1 MSKKNSQIS
10 NDELNETK
18 SDDQITGEPVD
29 SSVNPNGIT
38 IDNPTED
45 SEKNTV
51 VKDENVVTT
60 DSETPVVEKPTPD
73 TTVETPV
80 TDEQKPV
87 TVVEKPTPDTVKTP
101 VADEQ
106 KPVTVVE
113 NPTPD
118 TTVKTPV
125 ADEQKPVTVVEKPTP
140 DTVKTPVDKGI
151 GNKTQN
157 DVEPIKID
165 EFKRF
170 YIRFGYSIDSRST
183 TTRRT
188 LSTTEIVKQFVKAPT
203 CFIAFETKEDLKD
216 FETLLKIKTI
226 KVEDKEGKLVD
237 FPDAAKKHL
246 IERVTELSKYWI
258 SRNSK

>member
-10 NDELNETK
+10 NDETK
-18 SDDQITGEPVD
+18 SDEQITGEPVD

-45 SEKNTV
+45 SEKITV

-60 DSETPVVEKPTPD
+60 DSETPIVENPTPD
-73 TTVETPV
+73 SVETPV
-80 TDEQKPV
+80 VDEQKPV
-87 TVVEKPTPDTVKTP
+87 TVVEKS
-101 VADEQ
+101 
-106 KPVTVVE
+106 
-113 NPTPD
+113 
-118 TTVKTPV
+118 
-125 ADEQKPVTVVEKPTP
+125 TP

-157 DVEPIKID
+157 NVEPVKID

-216 FETLLKIKTI
+216 FEILLKIKTI

>member
-10 NDELNETK
+10 NDETK
-18 SDDQITGEPVD
+18 SDEQITGEPVD
-29 SSVNPNGIT
+29 SSVNPDGIT

-45 SEKNTV
+45 SEKITV

-60 DSETPVVEKPTPD
+60 DSETPVVENPTPD
-73 TTVETPV
+73 SVETPV
-80 TDEQKPV
+80 VDEQKPV
-87 TVVEKPTPDTVKTP
+87 TVVEKS
-101 VADEQ
+101 
-106 KPVTVVE
+106 
-113 NPTPD
+113 
-118 TTVKTPV
+118 
-125 ADEQKPVTVVEKPTP
+125 TP

-157 DVEPIKID
+157 NVEPVKID

-216 FETLLKIKTI
+216 FEILLKIKTI

>member
-29 SSVNPNGIT
+29 SSINPNGIT

-60 DSETPVVEKPTPD
+60 DSETPVVE
-73 TTVETPV
+73 
-80 TDEQKPV
+80 
-87 TVVEKPTPDTVKTP
+87 
-101 VADEQ
+101 
-106 KPVTVVE
+106 
-113 NPTPD
+113 N
-118 TTVKTPV
+118 
-125 ADEQKPVTVVEKPTP
+125 PTP

>member
-10 NDELNETK
+10 NDETK
-18 SDDQITGEPVD
+18 SDEQITGEPVD

-51 VKDENVVTT
+51 IKDENVVTT
-60 DSETPVVEKPTPD
+60 DSETPVVENPTPD
-73 TTVETPV
+73 AVETVVDDQNPTTDVTVE
-80 TDEQKPV
+80 
-87 TVVEKPTPDTVKTP
+87 TP

-106 KPVTVVE
+106 KPTPVVE
-113 NPTPD
+113 N
-118 TTVKTPV
+118 
-125 ADEQKPVTVVEKPTP
+125 PTP

>member
-10 NDELNETK
+10 KDELNET
-18 SDDQITGEPVD
+18 SSNDQITGEPVD
-29 SSVNPNGIT
+29 SSVNPDGIT

-45 SEKNTV
+45 SEKNTI
-51 VKDENVVTT
+51 VKDENVVTA
-60 DSETPVVEKPTPD
+60 DSETPVVE
-73 TTVETPV
+73 
-80 TDEQKPV
+80 
-87 TVVEKPTPDTVKTP
+87 
-101 VADEQ
+101 
-106 KPVTVVE
+106 

-118 TTVKTPV
+118 ATVETPV

-157 DVEPIKID
+157 DVKPIKID

-170 YIRFGYSIDSRST
+170 YIRFGYSIDSRSN

-237 FPDAAKKHL
+237 FQDAAKKHL

-258 SRNSK
+258 NKNSK

>member
-18 SDDQITGEPVD
+18 SDEQITGEPVD
-29 SSVNPNGIT
+29 SSVNPDGIT

-60 DSETPVVEKPTPD
+60 DSETPVVENPTPD
-73 TTVETPV
+73 ATVETPV
-80 TDEQKPV
+80 TDEQKPAP
-87 TVVEKPTPDTVKTP
+87 VVEKPTPNTV
-101 VADEQ
+101 
-106 KPVTVVE
+106 
-113 NPTPD
+113 
-118 TTVKTPV
+118 
-125 ADEQKPVTVVEKPTP
+125 
-140 DTVKTPVDKGI
+140 TPVDKGI

-157 DVEPIKID
+157 GAEPIKID

-237 FPDAAKKHL
+237 FSDAAKKHL
-246 IERVTELSKYWI
+246 VERLTELSKYWI
-258 SRNSK
+258 ARNSK

>member
-18 SDDQITGEPVD
+18 SDEQITGEPVD
-29 SSVNPNGIT
+29 SNVNPDGIT

-45 SEKNTV
+45 SEKITV

-60 DSETPVVEKPTPD
+60 DSETPVVENPTPD
-73 TTVETPV
+73 AVETIVNNQNPTTDATVETPV
-80 TDEQKPV
+80 
-87 TVVEKPTPDTVKTP
+87 
-101 VADEQ
+101 ADEP
-106 KPVTVVE
+106 KPAPVVE

-118 TTVKTPV
+118 TTKV
-125 ADEQKPVTVVEKPTP
+125 
-140 DTVKTPVDKGI
+140 PVDKGTS
-151 GNKTQN
+151 NKTPN
-157 DVEPIKID
+157 DVKPIKID

-170 YIRFGYSIDSRST
+170 NIRFGYSIDSRSN

-203 CFIAFETKEDLKD
+203 CFISFETKEDLKD

>member
-60 DSETPVVEKPTPD
+60 DSETPVVE
-73 TTVETPV
+73 
-80 TDEQKPV
+80 
-87 TVVEKPTPDTVKTP
+87 
-101 VADEQ
+101 
-106 KPVTVVE
+106 

-118 TTVKTPV
+118 ATVETPV
-125 ADEQKPVTVVEKPTP
+125 ADEQKPVTVVEKPTQ

-151 GNKTQN
+151 DNKTQN